1 MDPKVGRYGFRI
13 AMFLTLSAAALLLAV
28 PSGTAEFYI
37 TIITL
42 IIGLLFLATVG
53 VLVRFLG
60 R

>member
-1 MDPKVGRYGFRI
+1 MDPNLGRYGFRI
-13 AMFLTLSAAALLLAV
+13 AMFLTLAAATLLLAV
-28 PSGTAEFYI
+28 PRGTAEFYI